1 MRGWR
6 ACGKGSP
13 DFPSRVSLPASA
25 PGLLQRYR
33 RLSLG
38 AKTLIFILPLEI
50 AAMVGGIYRII
61 DMANT
66 TLNCMGSLVGT
77 TLVASL
83 EERSEVGA

>member
-1 MRGWR
+1 
-6 ACGKGSP
+6 
-13 DFPSRVSLPASA
+13 DFAAQGLVVLLGLILAASSGGVPAG
-25 PGLLQRYR
+25 GLVTGFLFV
-33 RLSLG
+33 
-38 AKTLIFILPLEI
+38 KTFNLPLEI

-61 DMANT
+61 DMGNT